1 MPVRNSCATSRV
13 SRGFLMLFAT
23 ALLFVSAVVLLSAR
37 KADAAMYAK
46 ENLIVLD
53 KKELGGGKG
62 VISGLYAFTRDK
74 AAKEDAIKEI
84 TWLTIQPGDSV
95 GFHQHTSNEDSYI
108 IISGTGVF
116 KDTDGKEYP
125 VKMGDVTI
133 ARRGDS
139 HALFNTGKDPLV
151 FISVIAE

>member
-1 MPVRNSCATSRV
+1 
-13 SRGFLMLFAT
+13 MLFVA
-23 ALLFVSAVVLLSAR
+23 AFVFVSAMALLSVR
-37 KADAAMYAK
+37 KADAAIYAK
-46 ENLIVLD
+46 EDLIVLD
-53 KKELGGGKG
+53 KTDLGGGKG

-74 AAKEDAIKEI
+74 AAKEDSIKEI

-95 GFHQHTSNEDSYI
+95 GFHQHTTNEDAYI
-108 IISGTGVF
+108 IVSGTGVF

-125 VKMGDVTI
+125 VKTGDVTI

-139 HALFNTGKDPLV
+139 HALFNTGKEPLV